1 MLMRYQNNNQTP
13 RWRALPL
20 LLVSCALFTAAMPS
34 PQNQDDETRRL
45 WNKQFMNARER
56 VKKPRPAPRP
66 KTARTKTP
74 ATVKP
79 APKPEAASNE
89 AVDEQLIGVTI
100 WRLPKPAANASRLLT
115 EEKGAAPGKYA
126 LERVTAETT
135 FEDGQLLRISV
146 EAPRAYNNYLYVVD
160 REVFKEST
168 GERLGEP
175 TLIFPARRTPPGGNE
190 ISAGKSVYVPAQ
202 GDPVPYFTLQRS
214 GATHLGEM
222 LIILISPKPLS
233 VDVERPALD
242 PAAVEQWERQCGGQT
257 ERRESRA
264 SAGKQQT
271 KAEQEAD
278 EGKRKLVQADPLPQ
292 TIYRVRA
299 NPDGCALVAIPL
311 RIAP

>member
-1 MLMRYQNNNQTP
+1 MRYQNNDQTP
-13 RWRALPL
+13 SWGALPL
-20 LLVSCALFTAAMPS
+20 LLVSCALFTAAMPL
-34 PQNQDDETRRL
+34 PQDQDDQTRRL
-45 WNKQFMNARER
+45 WNKQFMSAREKA
-56 VKKPRPAPRP
+56 KKPRPATRP
-66 KTARTKTP
+66 QNARTKAP

-79 APKPEAASNE
+79 VAKTEAAGNE
-89 AVDEQLIGVTI
+89 TAGEHLIGVTI
-100 WRLPKPAANASRLLT
+100 WRLPKPLANASRLLT

-146 EAPRAYNNYLYVVD
+146 EAPREYNNYLYVVD

-242 PAAVEQWERQCGGQT
+242 PAAVDQWEQQCGGKT
-257 ERRESRA
+257 EQRESHA
-264 SAGKQQT
+264 DAGKLQT
-271 KAEQEAD
+271 KAEQDAD
-278 EGKRKLVQADPLPQ
+278 EGKRKLVQVDPLPQ